1 MGEPTT
7 PRGVIKALLR
17 GELPS
22 RPLLMPIIF
31 SLGSRL
37 ENLALREFLSNPT
50 KIANA
55 LRQIRSVLKV
65 DGVACYFDPFL
76 EAEALG
82 CKLDWLPDGTRKLV
96 PPPFSDA
103 DDLRQKLKSAD
114 SICEAGR
121 IRVACDV
128 LQRLKAML
136 KDEPALLVRVTGP
149 LTLAAQLSNLD
160 DQNSRTLPPS
170 ILIELA
176 AEVTA
181 CVAKEF
187 VVSGADVVFVTEDF
201 LPELPAGSYDQWA
214 ALLEPVINLIRFYDC
229 LPALM
234 LNAPARGRSVLPGL
248 LKSDGCLVGS
258 LENPEAETESWN
270 WQSITSVLGI
280 ALPGDLFVGRDDDG
294 RLMSSVCVGLRDLK
308 PVLLTSAADLPTT
321 VDLKHVGVVLKSLR
335 EGGAGAEHG

>member
-17 GELPS
+17 GEAPS
-22 RPLLMPIIF
+22 RPLLLPIIF

-37 ENLALREFLSNPT
+37 ENLALRDFYSNPT

-55 LRQIRSVLKV
+55 LRQIHSVLKV

-82 CKLDWLPDGTRKLV
+82 CKLDWLPDGTRRLV
-96 PPPFSDA
+96 PPPFSDV
-103 DDLRQKLKSAD
+103 DDLRQKLKSPD
-114 SICEAGR
+114 SICEKGR

-136 KDEPALLVRVTGP
+136 KDEPALMVRLTGP

-160 DQNSRTLPPS
+160 DQNSRPSLPS
-170 ILIELA
+170 GLIEFV

-187 VVSGADVVFVTEDF
+187 VVSGADVVLLTEDSF
-201 LPELPAGSYDQWA
+201 PELPVESYEQWA

-248 LKSDGCLVGS
+248 LKSDGCLVSS
-258 LENPEAETESWN
+258 LENPAAEPKSWN
-270 WQSITSVLGI
+270 WQSITSVFGI
-280 ALPGDLFVGRDDDG
+280 ALPSDLFVGRDDDG

-321 VDLKHVGVVLKSLR
+321 ADLKHVGVVLKSLR
-335 EGGAGAEHG
+335 EEGSGAEHG